1 MGASTPI
8 PLRRADRLSSGGDE
22 NELLRWASHGDRDAQ
37 QALLVQHMPRAR
49 RTITRLVGAT
59 HEVEDLLQTTCI
71 EVLRSL
77 PRFKGDAS
85 FALWM
90 DRIATHVVYKHFRSN
105 DRRRRRVREA
115 AQVDMGGPA
124 PSDDPGKQVEVRR
137 AYAQL
142 RRLIEGLNPD
152 RRMIFLLVSI
162 DGRTLEEAAALLG
175 IRLAA
180 AKSRYLRA
188 RRQVDRLLMD
198 HPALLE
204 VLDRDRDRG
213 EARRD

>member
-8 PLRRADRLSSGGDE
+8 PLKRADRLSSWGDE
-22 NELLRWASHGDRDAQ
+22 NELLRWARRGDRDAQ
-37 QALLVQHMPRAR
+37 QALLLQHMPRAR
-49 RTITRLVGAT
+49 RTIARLVGAT
-59 HEVEDLLQTTCI
+59 HEVEDLLQTACI

-124 PSDDPGKQVEVRR
+124 PADDPGKQVEVRR
-137 AYAQL
+137 AYTQL
-142 RRLIEGLNPD
+142 RRLLEGLNPD

-175 IRLAA
+175 IRLPA

-204 VLDRDRDRG
+204 VLDRARDQG
-213 EARRD
+213 GDAA

>member
-8 PLRRADRLSSGGDE
+8 PLKRADRLASWRDE
-22 NELLRWASHGDRDAQ
+22 GELVLWASRGDRDAQ
-37 QALLVQHMPRAR
+37 QALLLQHMPRAR

-115 AQVDMGGPA
+115 AEVDMGAPA
-124 PSDDPGKQVEVRR
+124 RAGDPGKQVEVRR
-137 AYAQL
+137 AFTEL
-142 RRLIEGLNPD
+142 RRLIEGLNAD
-152 RRMIFLLVSI
+152 RRMIFLLVSV
-162 DGRTLEEAAALLG
+162 DGRTIEEAAALLG
-175 IRLAA
+175 IRLPA

-188 RRQVDRLLMD
+188 RRQVDRMLAD
-198 HPALLE
+198 HPALFEL
-204 VLDRDRDRG
+204 LDRADDPG
-213 EARRD
+213 GARHD